1 MHTVSEDED
10 EDEGSGSDIPANA
23 SGDHE
28 AAKAIEDEFLDEP
41 QSTPAH
47 AIGSIHVLPFT
58 ASESSRYGP
67 CRLVSYQ
74 PGSSDT
80 RREVTLQWISEIRWK
95 AGEKRSKPIGTV
107 NASDRESL
115 KFTLKIKTFEKLRA
129 APNSICKGTVSRL
142 SNCCGTSLM
151 IPVHLSFVLSTI
163 QPTSSAALVS
173 PTRPSAPT

>member
-1 MHTVSEDED
+1 MHTVSEDE
-10 EDEGSGSDIPANA
+10 EEESGSDIPTDAP
-23 SGDHE
+23 GDDE

-41 QSTPAH
+41 QSTPAY
-47 AIGSIHVLPFT
+47 AIGSIHILPFT
-58 ASESSRYGP
+58 ASKSSRYGP

-74 PGSSDT
+74 HT

-107 NASDRESL
+107 NASDRESF

-129 APNSICKGTVSRL
+129 APNSICKGTVSKL

-151 IPVHLSFVLSTI
+151 IPVHLSFVLSTT